1 MNGFKEYK
9 AINIIGNIRADDQEV
24 YFKSDGIDV
33 WKDART
39 AFKNAFGHTNISAIL
54 DCTPKH
60 ETV

>member
-9 AINIIGNIRADDQEV
+9 AINIRADIEDDQEV

-54 DCTPKH
+54 DCTL
-60 ETV
+60 